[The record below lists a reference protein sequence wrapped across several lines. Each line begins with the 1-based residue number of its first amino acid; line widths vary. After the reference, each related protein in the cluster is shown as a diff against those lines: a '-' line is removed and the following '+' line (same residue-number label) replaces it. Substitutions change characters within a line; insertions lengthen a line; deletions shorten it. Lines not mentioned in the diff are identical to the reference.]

1 MPRTQT
7 TLVKPLYFAAGA
19 TDLAVEKLREIPA
32 EYKRL
37 QEQAKRVDAPTVRV
51 AVEDYSTKAT
61 GKAVQVYD
69 ELVDRGQKLVR
80 NVRRQKATQVLSER
94 VDTTKRQAKA
104 TVTTAR
110 KSAAATKTRTK
121 ATATSAKK
129 TTGAAG
135 DAVKDGASKVG

>member
-1 MPRTQT
+1 MARAQS
-7 TLVKPLYFAAGA
+7 TLAKPLYFAAGA

-37 QEQAKRVDAPTVRV
+37 QEQAKKVDAATVRV

-61 GKAVQVYD
+61 VKAVQVYD
-69 ELVDRGQKLVR
+69 ELVDRGQKLTR
-80 NVRRQKATQVLSER
+80 SVRRQKATQVLSER
-94 VDTTKRQAKA
+94 LDTTKSQAKA
-104 TVTTAR
+104 TATTAR
-110 KSAAATKTRTK
+110 KSAAATKTRAK

-129 TTGAAG
+129 TTEAAG

>member
-7 TLVKPLYFAAGA
+7 TLAKPLYFAAGA

-37 QEQAKRVDAPTVRV
+37 QDQAKRVDAATVRV

-61 GKAVQVYD
+61 VAAVKTYD
-69 ELVDRGQKLVR
+69 ELVNRGQKLVR
-80 NVRRQKATQVLSER
+80 NVRRQKATQVLSQR
-94 VDTTKRQAKA
+94 LDVTKSQAKA
-104 TVTTAR
+104 TATTAR
-110 KSAAATKTRTK
+110 KSAAATKTRAK

-129 TTGAAG
+129 TTDAAG
-135 DAVKDGASKVG
+135 AAVKDGAAKVG

>member
-1 MPRTQT
+1 MSRTQSQLT
-7 TLVKPLYFAAGA
+7 KPFYFAAGA
-19 TDLAVEKLREIPA
+19 TDLAVEKIREIPA

-37 QEQAKRVDAPTVRV
+37 QEQAMKVDTSQVRV

-61 GKAVQVYD
+61 VKAVKVYD
-69 ELVDRGQKLVR
+69 ELVSRGQQVTR

-94 VDTTKRQAKA
+94 VDATASKAKA

-110 KSAAATKTRTK
+110 KSAAATTTSAK

-129 TTGAAG
+129 TTEAAA
-135 DAVKDGASKVG
+135 DAVTDGASKVG

>member
-7 TLVKPLYFAAGA
+7 QLAKPLYFAAGA

-37 QEQAKRVDAPTVRV
+37 QGRARRVDAATLRV

-61 GKAVQVYD
+61 VKAVKVYD
-69 ELVDRGQKLVR
+69 DLVDRGQKLTR
-80 NVRRQKATQVLSER
+80 SARRQKATQVLSER
-94 VDTTKRQAKA
+94 VGVTKSQAKA
-104 TVTTAR
+104 TATTAR
-110 KSAAATKTRTK
+110 KSTAATKTRAK

-129 TTGAAG
+129 TTGAAA
-135 DAVKDGASKVG
+135 DAVKDSAGKVG